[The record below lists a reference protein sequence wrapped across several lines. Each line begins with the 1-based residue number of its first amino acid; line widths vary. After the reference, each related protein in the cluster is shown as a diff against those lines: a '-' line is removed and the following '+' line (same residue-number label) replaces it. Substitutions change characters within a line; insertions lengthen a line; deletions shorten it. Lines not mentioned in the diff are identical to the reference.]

1 MSIASLKE
9 GLSTLASLATKE
21 GGVAA
26 KEAYTRAPGVVSRY
40 AATARE
46 YVSQAV
52 QGSPGGVSKSQQ
64 SWGDEDECPDWEPPG
79 NSLTF
84 PGETGGRSRS
94 QRPDWESDPAG
105 LRAPEKTRG
114 QGASKLE
121 YRERAGLEPE
131 RLGQHAYRAKT
142 KIGTTVE
149 REDSSYDPLGVSS
162 EWRRAQELDERIK
175 RRKKRVSEDW
185 SNKVEKDYNPNRR
198 QPGLDVG
205 KEGMRSEA
213 LARRVAD
220 GFNERKHEGAEEGD
234 GWIEQELRGLG
245 DE

>member
-1 MSIASLKE
+1 MSIASLRE
-9 GLSTLASLATKE
+9 GLSTMAALATKE
-21 GGVAA
+21 GSIAA
-26 KEAYTRAPGVVSRY
+26 KEAYTRAPGVLSRY

-52 QGSPGGVSKSQQ
+52 RGSPGGAPKPQQ
-64 SWGDEDECPDWEPPG
+64 SRGEEDGCSDWEPPG
-79 NSLTF
+79 NEFTL
-84 PGETGGRSRS
+84 PGETTACSSS
-94 QRPDWESDPAG
+94 QRVDWESDLAG
-105 LRAPEKTRG
+105 LRAPEKARG
-114 QGASKLE
+114 QGTNKLE

-131 RLGQHAYRAKT
+131 RLGQHAYRTKT

-149 REDSSYDPLGVSS
+149 REDSSYDLLGVSS
-162 EWRRAQELDERIK
+162 EWRRAQELDEWIK

-198 QPGLDVG
+198 HPGLELG

-234 GWIEQELRGLG
+234 GWIEQEFRGLG
-245 DE
+245 EE